1 MSASENSVRI
11 VALCATIAMTSLPV
25 LSQLGLADHYPTE
38 ADAILAAQRSARNN
52 SRNRRRR
59 RPPSCPGAEPGVLP
73 G

>member
-38 ADAILAAQRSARNN
+38 ADAILAAQRTQQLAQQASETA
-52 SRNRRRR
+52 
-59 RPPSCPGAEPGVLP
+59 AKLP
-73 G
+73 RS